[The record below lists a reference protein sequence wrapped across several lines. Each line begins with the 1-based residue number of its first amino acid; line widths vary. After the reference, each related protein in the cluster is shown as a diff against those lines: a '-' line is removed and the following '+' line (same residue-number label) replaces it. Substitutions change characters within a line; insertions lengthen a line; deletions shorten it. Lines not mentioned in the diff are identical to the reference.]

1 MRGQSPEIVRPV
13 PTRETPEMA
22 RSRTSVGI
30 NNTLAVRHGSQSPAI
45 VALNTPAV
53 VRDVINALAAEIP
66 YLDPADMLLVEQTA
80 RLPTRIRLIEDH
92 LDRLGGS
99 LIDSRGRQRGCARLY
114 VTLQTQLRA
123 CLAQLGVG
131 PAVRA
136 SMGVGI
142 AALRSAEAA
151 ARAQQRL
158 RDKYAPKETA

>member
-66 YLDPADMLLVEQTA
+66 YLEPAHMLLVEQTA

-92 LDRLGGS
+92 LDRLGGCRRAKVAP
-99 LIDSRGRQRGCARLY
+99 DSGEGPTAI
-114 VTLQTQLRA
+114 LRR
-123 CLAQLGVG
+123 CLNSF
-131 PAVRA
+131 R
-136 SMGVGI
+136 
-142 AALRSAEAA
+142 
-151 ARAQQRL
+151 
-158 RDKYAPKETA
+158 